1 MVVLQVVT
9 VMMVILMASVIVY
22 GFYTFDEWEAGIE
35 FLPKDYN
42 NFELGISNRNY
53 IIVGEEDRGL
63 EQEIRIG
70 FILFTLFIL
79 FRRFDA

>member
-1 MVVLQVVT
+1 MVVLHVIGLIVT
-9 VMMVILMASVIVY
+9 VLVLSVIVY